1 VTAMRIK
8 ISHETRYHFEV
19 SPSHLVQRLHL
30 KPTDF
35 ASQKTLHWKITAPGI
50 EGALEYV
57 DGFGNWVH
65 LVTAENPSRE
75 AAVIAEGE
83 VETQDSAG
91 VVRGLA
97 THVPDAVYLR
107 QTETT
112 MPDTAMLAAVKP
124 LRGKKN
130 VLETGHGLM
139 ALVHEAIAYEIGT
152 SHAHTTAAESFNAG
166 RGVCQDH
173 AQVVIGMARALQ
185 IPARYVTGYLVTG
198 VGASA
203 AAAHAW
209 AELLVPDLGWV
220 GFDAANSQCP
230 TEHYVR
236 LASGLDAG
244 AVTPI
249 KGSRRGGIGSEHLT
263 VAVRAEIE
271 QQ

>member
-1 VTAMRIK
+1 MRIK
-8 ISHETRYHFEV
+8 ITHETRYHFEM
-19 SPSHLVQRLHL
+19 SPNHLVQRLHL
-30 KPTDF
+30 KPAEF
-35 ASQKTLHWKITAPGI
+35 ATQKTLNWKISAPGI
-50 EGALEYV
+50 DGALEYV

-65 LVTAENPSRE
+65 LVTAEISEPQASI
-75 AAVIAEGE
+75 VAEGE
-83 VETQDSAG
+83 IETQDSAG
-91 VVRGLA
+91 VVRGLVA
-97 THVPDAVYLR
+97 LVPDNVFLR
-107 QTETT
+107 QTPVTL
-112 MPDTAMLAAVKP
+112 PDAAMLKAVTP

-130 VLETGHGLM
+130 ALEIGHALM
-139 ALVHEAIAYEIGT
+139 ALVHENMAYEVGT
-152 SHAHTTAAESFNAG
+152 SDAQTTAAQSFAAG

-173 AQVVIGMARALQ
+173 AQVMLGMARSLQ

-220 GFDAANSQCP
+220 GFDAANDQCP

-236 LASGLDAG
+236 LASGLDSA
-244 AVTPI
+244 AIAPV

>member
-1 VTAMRIK
+1 MRIK
-8 ISHETRYHFEV
+8 ITHETRYHFEM
-19 SPSHLVQRLHL
+19 SPHQLVQRLHL

-35 ASQKTLHWKITAPGI
+35 ATQKTLSWKISAPGMG
-50 EGALEYV
+50 GALEYV
-57 DGFGNWVH
+57 DGFGNWIH
-65 LVTAENPSRE
+65 LVTTDHPSQDS
-75 AAVIAEGE
+75 AIVAEGE
-83 VETQDSAG
+83 IETHDAAG

-97 THVPDAVYLR
+97 MFAPDNVFLR
-107 QTETT
+107 QTPATT
-112 MPDTAMLAAVKP
+112 PDAAMLKAVAP
-124 LRGKKN
+124 LNGKKN
-130 VLETGHGLM
+130 ALEVGHSLM
-139 ALVHEAIAYEIGT
+139 DLVHEAIAYEVGT
-152 SHAHTTAAESFNAG
+152 SDAKTTAAESFAAG

-173 AQVVIGMARALQ
+173 AQAMVGMARSLK

-209 AELLVPDLGWV
+209 AELLVADLGWV
-220 GFDAANSQCP
+220 GFDAANDQCP

-244 AVTPI
+244 AIAPI
-249 KGSRRGGIGSEHLT
+249 KGSRRGDIGSEHLT

>member
-1 VTAMRIK
+1 MRIK
-8 ISHETRYHFEV
+8 IIHETKYHFEV

-30 KPTDF
+30 KPVNF
-35 ASQKTLHWKITAPGI
+35 ATQKTLNWTITAPGI

-57 DGFGNWVH
+57 DGFGNWVQ
-65 LVTAENPSRE
+65 LVTASNLPQDY
-75 AAVIAEGE
+75 VVKAEGE

-91 VVRGLA
+91 VVRGLSSL
-97 THVPDAVYLR
+97 VPDNVFLR
-107 QTETT
+107 QTASTQ
-112 MPDTAMLAAVKP
+112 PDAAMDSAIAPVRKI
-124 LRGKKN
+124 KN
-130 VLETGHGLM
+130 ALEVGHALM
-139 ALVHEAIAYEIGT
+139 ALVHEKIAYEVGT
-152 SHAHTTAAESFNAG
+152 SDAHTTAAESFAAG

-173 AQVVIGMARALQ
+173 AQVMIGMARALR
-185 IPARYVTGYLVTG
+185 IPSRYVTGYLVTG

-220 GFDAANSQCP
+220 GFDAANKQCP

-236 LASGLDAG
+236 LACGLDAA

-249 KGSRRGGIGSEHLT
+249 KGSRRGGFGTEKLT

>member
-1 VTAMRIK
+1 MRIK
-8 ISHETRYHFEV
+8 ITHETRYHFEV
-19 SPSHLVQRLHL
+19 SPNRLVQRLHL

-35 ASQKTLHWKITAPGI
+35 SSQKTLSWKITAPGI
-50 EGALEYV
+50 EGGLEYV

-65 LVTAENPSRE
+65 LLTADITSLE
-75 AAVIAEGE
+75 AAIIAEGE
-83 VETQDSAG
+83 IETQDTAG
-91 VVRGLA
+91 VVRGLNA
-97 THVPDAVYLR
+97 QVPDNVLLR
-107 QTETT
+107 QTPST
-112 MPDTAMLAAVKP
+112 MPDEAMLKAITP
-124 LRGKKN
+124 WRGRKN
-130 VLETGHGLM
+130 ALETGHGLM
-139 ALVHEAIAYEIGT
+139 ALIHEKIAYEVGT
-152 SHAHTTAAESFNAG
+152 SDAKTTAAQSFAAG
-166 RGVCQDH
+166 SGVCQDH
-173 AQVVIGMARALQ
+173 AQVMIGMARALK

-209 AELLVPDLGWV
+209 AELMVPDLGWV
-220 GFDAANSQCP
+220 GFDAANNQCP

-244 AVTPI
+244 AIAPI

>member
-1 VTAMRIK
+1 MRIK
-8 ISHETRYHFEV
+8 ITHETRYHFEV
-19 SPSHLVQRLHL
+19 IPNRLVQRLHL
-30 KPTDF
+30 KPSDF
-35 ASQKTLHWKITAPGI
+35 ATQKTLSWKVTAPGI
-50 EGALEYV
+50 DGALEYI
-57 DGFGNWVH
+57 DGFGNRIQ
-65 LVTAENPSRE
+65 LLTAEQLSQDS
-75 AAVIAEGE
+75 IILAEGE
-83 VETQDSAG
+83 IETQDSAG
-91 VVRGLA
+91 VVRGLSMFA
-97 THVPDAVYLR
+97 PDNVFLR
-107 QTETT
+107 QTPAT
-112 MPDTAMLAAVKP
+112 MPDAAMVKAVASLK
-124 LRGKKN
+124 GVKN
-130 VLETGHGLM
+130 ALEVGHSLM
-139 ALVHEAIAYEIGT
+139 ALVHDSIAYEVGT
-152 SHAHTTAAESFNAG
+152 SDAKTTAAESFAAG

-173 AQVVIGMARALQ
+173 AQAMVGMARSLK

-220 GFDAANSQCP
+220 GFDAANNQCP

-244 AVTPI
+244 AIAPI